1 MKLYDFFMLLENL
14 EAFRT
19 AKGVPLACQKFIR
32 IDLRLDFIRIC
43 RKNCECTPGHSLSHS
58 AESSNTWCK
67 DDVRMKVAR
76 LYVHEGTCQSAVT

>member
-32 IDLRLDFIRIC
+32 IDHMGLYKDLSQELRMHSR
-43 RKNCECTPGHSLSHS
+43 SLSVSLSRVVKHL
-58 AESSNTWCK
+58 
-67 DDVRMKVAR
+67 V
-76 LYVHEGTCQSAVT
+76 

>member
-32 IDLRLDFIRIC
+32 IDHGQTWDLSKNLHDRIFLA
-43 RKNCECTPGHSLSHS
+43 KILHTKS
-58 AESSNTWCK
+58 A
-67 DDVRMKVAR
+67 
-76 LYVHEGTCQSAVT
+76 

>member
-32 IDLRLDFIRIC
+32 IDHRWDFVRIANALQVTLC
-43 RKNCECTPGHSLSHS
+43 LTQQSRQTPGVKMMC
-58 AESSNTWCK
+58 E
-67 DDVRMKVAR
+67 
-76 LYVHEGTCQSAVT
+76 